1 MSENHVVTVENLN
14 KFYGKRQ
21 VLKDVSF
28 YIDKN
33 EIVGFI
39 GPNGAGKS
47 TTMKC
52 MCNLIFPDSGTIR
65 ICGYDI
71 LKERDKALSCQA
83 ALIES
88 PGLYMDMSGKENIK
102 LIAKMRKVP
111 DARVNELIEFTG
123 LDKKINLKV
132 GKYSMG
138 MKQRLGLAI
147 ALLSKPRF
155 IILDEPTNGLDPTG
169 IIDLRNTLHNLVK
182 EEKLSILFSSHQL
195 GEIEKLANRII
206 CINNGRIID
215 TPQALDGSMHYIL
228 QLSDAVK
235 AKNIFAKRI
244 KEDKIELI
252 GSDSIKVIIDDQ
264 PVLSQSLKEILDEDI
279 TLLDIN
285 KMELDIESIYKE
297 VYGDH
302 HE

>member
-1 MSENHVVTVENLN
+1 MSENYVVTVENLN
-14 KFYGKRQ
+14 KYYGKRQ

-28 YIDKN
+28 HICPN

-52 MCNLIFPDSGTIR
+52 MCNLIFPDSGTIC
-65 ICGYDI
+65 IGGYDI

-88 PGLYMDMSGKENIK
+88 PGLYMDMTGKENIN

-111 DARVNELIEFTG
+111 KERVNELIEFTG
-123 LDKKINLKV
+123 LDKKINLKA

-147 ALLSKPRF
+147 ALLSKPQF
-155 IILDEPTNGLDPTG
+155 LILDEPTNGLDPTG

-182 EEKLSILFSSHQL
+182 EEKISILFSSHQL

-215 TPQALDGSMHYIL
+215 TPQALDGNMHYIL
-228 QLSDAVK
+228 QVSDVINTK
-235 AKNIFAKRI
+235 KILEQRI
-244 KEDKIELI
+244 ANDKIEVL
-252 GSDSIKVIIDDQ
+252 GTDSLKVMVDDQ
-264 PVLSQSLKEILDEDI
+264 ELFSESLKEILNQDI
-279 TLLDIN
+279 KILDIY
-285 KMELDIESIYKE
+285 KMELDIESIYQE